1 MQSPAACFAA
11 CFAIILAAVLG
22 ANAALAQSNPVSRGA
37 ARQAP
42 PLQQEGFFRATP
54 DGDPSLTKYR
64 PPPETPQP
72 QPAVAKASPADPSV
86 MRGADS
92 NPASAAAAIELGRW
106 TEEQADRS
114 LREAERDRAVAVAVP
129 PPVAPGAYDG
139 STNER
144 DR

>member
-1 MQSPAACFAA
+1 MRSPAVCFAA
-11 CFAIILAAVLG
+11 ILAAALG
-22 ANAALAQSNPVSRGA
+22 ANAAFSQTNPVSRPS

-42 PLQQEGFFRATP
+42 PVQQEGFFRPTP
-54 DGDPSLTKYR
+54 DGDPSLTRYR
-64 PPPETPQP
+64 PPPETTQP
-72 QPAVAKASPADPSV
+72 PPVVAQASSMDPRL

-92 NPASAAAAIELGRW
+92 NPASAAVAIEQARW

-114 LREAERDRAVAVAVP
+114 LREAERDRAVAAAVP

-139 STNER
+139 TTSER